1 MATFYKYQERDLDSQ
16 VNYADIGLGISNLV
30 TDQLATRKAKKE
42 AYDDQVRAFNQYLDE
57 HPIGDEENMTEWTA
71 SYASQMQQKMLANQR
86 AFKNGRVS
94 ERDNVVFMQN
104 VQNGTKTMFD
114 LSADYQAEY
123 KDKMER
129 MNAADPA
136 NRSQGA
142 ETWLIEQFESFSN
155 FKQTTPIINDKTGLL
170 LLSKKNENGTF
181 DTVSAA
187 DMATRIKAKYN
198 YFDID
203 KATTDSEA
211 IMGRFVTAAVEERA
225 ARGKQGM
232 TSEEENK
239 LNIQN
244 KEKFDKGLATQ
255 TAVYLSIPNNTMSV
269 LTNSIG
275 VTESG
280 KAYTWTFSKEEAAND
295 PMKILMVQKAGSVG
309 PPQPDFTTE
318 NGKKQQAVANKFYG
332 DMLKSKVDYQGKVDV
347 TSAISD
353 APQQQEWQYLAAR
366 GGRDE
371 KEYTKN
377 MTNNL
382 AKLYGGTEAE
392 IEAVTPY
399 LRDYDKTI
407 KSVSRKNG
415 VLVIERYDVNKDG
428 VILKNKVSSKDYPF
442 KTKTKVNGKIVY
454 NPIPFDDW
462 LQGTALGLAGISD
475 VNDAINSTSQNYKSF
490 KNYANDDGSSQEF
503 RSDVIQQKQ
512 DGGTSSAGKGSTAA
526 AGIN

>member
-16 VNYADIGLGISNLV
+16 VNYADIGLGISNLI

-57 HPIGDEENMTEWTA
+57 HPVGDEQNMTEWTA

-114 LSADYQAEY
+114 LSSDYQAEY

-203 KATTDSEA
+203 KATTDSET

-332 DMLKSKVDYQGKVDV
+332 DMLKSKVDYERKVDV
-347 TSAISD
+347 TSAIAD
-353 APQQQEWQYLAAR
+353 
-366 GGRDE
+366 
-371 KEYTKN
+371 KN
-377 MTNNL
+377 MDVAGAMYGRSLQEQKDKSSLISDNIMKAFGSSSTASAKEAMAYLGRLSPDLNL
-382 AKLYGGTEAE
+382 FRLTADGKLQSQLGTKYSNIPIKGKTIYDITKSMLMTIGTPIDIQTQILKDVGAKGGKDKRLTDYGTEVLGFKQEAE
-392 IEAVTPY
+392 NTPASPY
-399 LRDYDKTI
+399 
-407 KSVSRKNG
+407 VSG
-415 VLVIERYDVNKDG
+415 FG
-428 VILKNKVSSKDYPF
+428 SMF
-442 KTKTKVNGKIVY
+442 
-454 NPIPFDDW
+454 NP
-462 LQGTALGLAGISD
+462 
-475 VNDAINSTSQNYKSF
+475 K
-490 KNYANDDGSSQEF
+490 
-503 RSDVIQQKQ
+503 
-512 DGGTSSAGKGSTAA
+512 
-526 AGIN
+526 

>member
-57 HPIGDEENMTEWTA
+57 HPTGEEDNMTEWTA

-211 IMGRFVTAAVEERA
+211 VMGRFVTAALEEKA

-255 TAVYLSIPNNTMSV
+255 TAVYLSIPNNTMTV

-280 KAYTWTFSKEEAAND
+280 KAYGWTFSKEEAAND
-295 PMKILMVQKAGSVG
+295 PMKILMVKKEGSTG

-332 DMLKSKVDYQGKVDV
+332 DMLKSKVDYQGKIEV
-347 TSAISD
+347 TSAIAD
-353 APQQQEWQYLAAR
+353 
-366 GGRDE
+366 
-371 KEYTKN
+371 KN
-377 MTNNL
+377 MDVAGAMYGRSIQEQKDKSNLIADNIMKAFGSDLTNPDSAKEAMAYLGRLSPDLNL
-382 AKLYGGTEAE
+382 FKLTADGKLQSQLGTKYSNIPIKGKTIYDITKSMLMTIGTPLEIQTQVLKDVGAKGGKNKRLTEYETEIIGFKQEAE
-392 IEAVTPY
+392 NTP
-399 LRDYDKTI
+399 
-407 KSVSRKNG
+407 
-415 VLVIERYDVNKDG
+415 
-428 VILKNKVSSKDYPF
+428 SSPYVPGF
-442 KTKTKVNGKIVY
+442 
-454 NPIPFDDW
+454 
-462 LQGTALGLAGISD
+462 
-475 VNDAINSTSQNYKSF
+475 
-490 KNYANDDGSSQEF
+490 GSIF
-503 RSDVIQQKQ
+503 NQK
-512 DGGTSSAGKGSTAA
+512 
-526 AGIN
+526 

>member
-57 HPIGDEENMTEWTA
+57 HPVGDEQNMTEWTA

-211 IMGRFVTAAVEERA
+211 IMGRFVTAALEEKA

-332 DMLKSKVDYQGKVDV
+332 DMLKSKVDYQGKIEV
-347 TSAISD
+347 TSAIAD
-353 APQQQEWQYLAAR
+353 
-366 GGRDE
+366 
-371 KEYTKN
+371 KN
-377 MTNNL
+377 MDVAGAMYGRSLQEQKDKSNLIADNIMKAFGSNNSASAGEAMAYL
-382 AKLYGGTEAE
+382 GQLDPRLNVFKLTKGGNLQTQLD
-392 IEAVTPY
+392 TKY
-399 LRDYDKTI
+399 NDKSLKDKTI
-407 KSVSRKNG
+407 YDITKSMLMSIGTPLDIQTQILK
-415 VLVIERYDVNKDG
+415 DVGEKGGKTKRLSKYNKD
-428 VILKNKVSSKDYPF
+428 
-442 KTKTKVNGKIVY
+442 
-454 NPIPFDDW
+454 
-462 LQGTALGLAGISD
+462 ISGFEQKAENTPASPY
-475 VNDAINSTSQNYKSF
+475 VPGF
-490 KNYANDDGSSQEF
+490 GSIF
-503 RSDVIQQKQ
+503 NQK
-512 DGGTSSAGKGSTAA
+512 
-526 AGIN
+526 